1 MTTIT
6 AIDPKKPIFQ
16 TRDIADV
23 IGCSLQYVRDQVKA
37 KKMPCSFQQR
47 GSKYTT
53 YRFSLNDVT
62 AYNPDAA
69 QRLRETFHAEQAN
82 ETSEANKASGR

>member
-1 MTTIT
+1 MTTI
-6 AIDPKKPIFQ
+6 AIDPAKPIFH
-16 TRDIADV
+16 TRHIADV

-37 KKMPCSFQQR
+37 KKLPCSFMQK

-53 YRFSLNDVT
+53 YRFSLNDVH

-69 QRLRETFHAEQAN
+69 ERLRGTFHVEEA
-82 ETSEANKASGR
+82 SEANKANER